1 MGVFRDLNN
10 LLSFNGTSFE
20 LQTESLYDHRQ
31 VDDLG
36 SYEGHPFVVGSTHAP
51 YHCKTELFNITS
63 RTWEEHAEYPFAS
76 Y

>member
-36 SYEGHPFVVGSTHAP
+36 SYEGRPFVVGSVHNP
-51 YHCKTELFNITS
+51 YHCKTEIYNSSSTNWI
-63 RTWEEHAEYPFAS
+63 EYAEYPFAS
-76 Y
+76 F